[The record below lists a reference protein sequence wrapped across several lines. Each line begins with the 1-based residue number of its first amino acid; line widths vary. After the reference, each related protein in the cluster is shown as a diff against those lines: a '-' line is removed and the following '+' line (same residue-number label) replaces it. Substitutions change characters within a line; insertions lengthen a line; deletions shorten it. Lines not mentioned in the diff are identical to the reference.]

1 MTGLAQPD
9 GRQSPTARPLLGLRN
24 HLYLLVA
31 SALLPMLGIVL
42 LTLWQ
47 SGTRLREDSR
57 RHLAETAALLAHA
70 VDRSIG
76 DHIGS
81 LGMLHDATAGDAA
94 GATSL
99 WRQSKASGLDARVIA
114 AGEAD
119 ATLSPLI
126 EAARASGRAQVS
138 RLFFGG
144 DDPHAPLV
152 AIAVPGTT
160 PGAPGLAVVLRSN
173 RLIDA
178 VATAATDQHLLVA
191 VVDPEGRIA
200 ARSRSPERYL
210 GQPVPDWH
218 NLTALGTRSGVF
230 EATSKEGQEVVFAFR
245 MLDAAPGWALVVGE
259 PLDTFQ
265 ARWQGPLLGIG
276 LGALLAGSLGLLAC
290 HVLANLI
297 LRPVRGL
304 AERARL
310 IVDGDDAAPAPE
322 PDPPPT
328 IRELATLQ
336 EGIASAE
343 VALRRRADDARALA
357 ASLDR
362 SQRIYRT
369 VAEAGALVF
378 WQARAD
384 GTISTGTG
392 WPELTGQPESAA
404 LGRGWLES
412 VHPED
417 LPALNRSW
425 SGVIRS
431 EAPFD
436 IEFRVRDSHDQ
447 WRWVR
452 ARGDRLPA
460 GDGGGWVGVL
470 EDVDA
475 RRQAQAHI
483 VYLAQHDPLTGL
495 ANRGVL
501 KERLAAAVEAGREGR
516 QSALLCLDLDRFKEV
531 NDTLGHPFG
540 DALLRT
546 VAVRLRK
553 AVRDGDLVARMGGDE
568 FAVLLEA
575 PVAAEEVAK
584 LAQRLVETVQAP
596 YDLDGHRVVV
606 GTSVGIALTG
616 EDAGTAERLLQNAD
630 LALYQV
636 KNDGRGHF
644 CFFDPAMDRRMQER
658 HRLELELREAID
670 TGQFEIHYQ
679 PRVRLPERRLRGF
692 EALLR
697 WRHPGRGLL
706 APDQFLPLLEELGL
720 VDQLGRWLLRGAVR
734 EALRWPAPLT
744 LSLNLTGRQ
753 LGPRLHEWVLQ
764 ELAAAGLPP
773 QRLELEFAEE
783 TLFLH
788 FEAAEASLAQL
799 KAAGVAIVIDCFG
812 AGSSS
817 LAYLRSFVFDK
828 VKLDRTFLDDLER
841 NAQGPAVIDAL
852 ARLCTR
858 LGIATAVEGVER
870 EEQLALLGGAASDE
884 AQGVLFGGPLQ
895 AEAALELARGQPA
908 GGG

>member
-9 GRQSPTARPLLGLRN
+9 GRQSPTARPLLDLRN

-31 SALLPMLGIVL
+31 SAPLPMLGIVL

-178 VATAATDQHLLVA
+178 VAIAATDQHLLVA
-191 VVDPEGRIA
+191 VADPEGRIA

-210 GQPVPDWH
+210 GQPVPDWP
-218 NLTALGTRSGVF
+218 NLTSLGTRSGVF

-259 PLDTFQ
+259 PLEAFQ
-265 ARWQGPLLGIG
+265 ARWQGPLVGIV
-276 LGALLAGSLGLLAC
+276 LGALLAGTMGLLAC
-290 HVLANLI
+290 HVLANRI

-304 AERARL
+304 AARRARL
-310 IVDGDDAAPAPE
+310 IVDGQDAGPALE
-322 PDPPPT
+322 SDTPPT

-336 EGIASAE
+336 EGIAAAE

-378 WQARAD
+378 WQARPD

-392 WPELTGQPESAA
+392 WPELTGQPEPAA
-404 LGRGWLES
+404 LGRGWLRA

-417 LPALNRSW
+417 LPARNRSW
-425 SGVIRS
+425 SAVIHGP
-431 EAPFD
+431 EPFD
-436 IEFRVRDSHDQ
+436 IEFRVRDARGQ

-475 RRQAQAHI
+475 RHQAQAHI
-483 VYLAQHDPLTGL
+483 VYLAQHDPLIGL

-516 QSALLCLDLDRFKEV
+516 QCALLCLDLDRFKEV

-616 EDAGTAERLLQNAD
+616 EDAGTAERQLQNAD
-630 LALYQV
+630 LALYQSRTTAAATTASSTRPWTGACR
-636 KNDGRGHF
+636 NATGWSWSCARRLT
-644 CFFDPAMDRRMQER
+644 PATTSRACACRNGGCAASKRCCAGAIPDAGCWPRTSSCRCWRNWAWSTSWAAGCCAAPCARRCAGR
-658 HRLELELREAID
+658 HR
-670 TGQFEIHYQ
+670 
-679 PRVRLPERRLRGF
+679 
-692 EALLR
+692 
-697 WRHPGRGLL
+697 
-706 APDQFLPLLEELGL
+706 
-720 VDQLGRWLLRGAVR
+720 
-734 EALRWPAPLT
+734 
-744 LSLNLTGRQ
+744 
-753 LGPRLHEWVLQ
+753 
-764 ELAAAGLPP
+764 
-773 QRLELEFAEE
+773 
-783 TLFLH
+783 
-788 FEAAEASLAQL
+788 
-799 KAAGVAIVIDCFG
+799 
-812 AGSSS
+812 
-817 LAYLRSFVFDK
+817 
-828 VKLDRTFLDDLER
+828 
-841 NAQGPAVIDAL
+841 
-852 ARLCTR
+852 
-858 LGIATAVEGVER
+858 
-870 EEQLALLGGAASDE
+870 
-884 AQGVLFGGPLQ
+884 
-895 AEAALELARGQPA
+895 
-908 GGG
+908 